1 MQRVAERVKVAA
13 IFAPGC
19 KVQPVWFEWRRRK
32 HAVTEMSYFWKD
44 RLGDAPRLHFA
55 VSDGSNLFEL
65 MFDTSDQ
72 NWTLEGVEE
81 GTRTTTWNPSGSSS
95 IST

>member
-19 KVQPVWFEWRRRK
+19 QVKPVWFEWHRQK
-32 HAVTEMSYFWKD
+32 HAITQMSYFWQD
-44 RLGDAPRLHFA
+44 HLGDATRLHFA

-72 NWTLEGVEE
+72 HWTLEGIEE
-81 GTRTTTWNPSGSSS
+81 G
-95 IST
+95 

>member
-1 MQRVAERVKVAA
+1 MQRRAERVKVAA

-19 KVQPVWFEWRRRK
+19 QVKPVWFEWRSQK
-32 HAVTEMSYFWKD
+32 HAITRLSYFWKD
-44 RLGDAPRLHFA
+44 HLGGASRLHFA

-65 MFDTSDQ
+65 VFDTSDQ

-81 GTRTTTWNPSGSSS
+81 Q
-95 IST
+95 

>member
-1 MQRVAERVKVAA
+1 MQRLAEKIRVAA

-19 KVQPVWFEWRRRK
+19 QVRPVWFEWRSKK
-32 HAVTEMSYFWKD
+32 HAVTEASYFWKD
-44 RLGDAPRLHFA
+44 YYGEAARLHFA

-81 GTRTTTWNPSGSSS
+81 AQ
-95 IST
+95 